1 MATLD
6 GNTVASLAP
15 KQIEASLAANPQDDV
30 SHETSRS
37 QIAALGEDL
46 QKEVL
51 EQIEISFQYEGY
63 ISKQREEIA
72 RLATQEGV
80 ALPADFDYMALEA
93 LSIEVRQ

>member
-1 MATLD
+1 M
-6 GNTVASLAP
+6 
-15 KQIEASLAANPQDDV
+15 
-30 SHETSRS
+30 
-37 QIAALGEDL
+37 
-46 QKEVL
+46 QKEAL

-93 LSIEVRQ
+93 LSIEVRQRLMQQRPATLGQASRISGVTPAAISLLLIQLKKKGAKR